1 MATTPKIENRFDIK
15 TILPVQVVETY
26 GNIDYDVNKMRQAIR
41 DVLLQPRSI
50 DALIVSLPDD
60 SLKEAIREVQKE
72 GIPVMAIYTGLQVA
86 QELDILAIMPDDF
99 ASGRLIGE
107 RLVRDGTRDF
117 VCLSGGNAI
126 PSLMER
132 CKGVLAAF
140 VDAGRGVSSDYTEH
154 VLKLERWRNSNN
166 STAPTNVATVAET
179 ILDRHDV
186 GALVYLAGSTY
197 SDFGALIDK
206 ELNNTRSFKAATFDF
221 NEDQVRVLEKQQLN
235 YSVASLTYLQTM
247 LPVLLLYVQLLF
259 GEKLNQKQ
267 ILTGPKLVTF
277 SNARDMQAQ
286 ENWTVTRF
294 KEYVKQFT
302 MITGS
307 SRVSEYWDALTTGAR
322 DAAGFLNWTMFEYRY
337 DNPIR
342 NDTVQYSIK
351 TALDNPLTQGLIM
364 SDAQH
369 SYIDY
374 AIDLTN
380 KMVAPRTLGS
390 APLIQECKD
399 KSSLQPV
406 GSIQLDCP
414 ALPPWNHTTD
424 KALPLPIIGI
434 GSPFEYANQPQLS
447 WVGENGYVAGQRYA
461 KSIHDDLGPSL
472 PVCIMQD
479 DRPQQQMQMCRGMYD
494 HLKTL
499 SSFELPAFEK
509 FYVEFNP
516 IDLSGSGRK
525 MSALRNE
532 YKFDIIHTT
541 STQLYDTV
549 KFIQTQGQIPSDMRL
564 STTGRSMTSLQDF
577 LGKKVQMVWSQQTY
591 LSGFLSVFELAYS
604 TQVQDRPWNFLATGP
619 SMVDYVCPRGH
630 GFEKVTDSSSLY
642 CKLPSKRHAG
652 LSYCKPCPDQT
663 FNNGSSQGCLDCPDG
678 SFTNRTGSTMC
689 LSCDD
694 AGATV
699 PACQDYLQRKQ
710 RQNNTALA
718 IFLPLGL
725 VLLSCVIGTIIFY
738 VLKNRNRH
746 RRLYDD
752 SWQLDYKK
760 LMGEYQDSDSGL
772 GTFEHRS
779 TGLLETGSMMS
790 EHGYQMQH
798 QHNFHQPSKAPS
810 SINKSII
817 LRPTGM
823 FQRSHSTFVGGASG
837 IKPMDDTGRA
847 IGVYRNLPVFVRR
860 IGGAKVNL
868 TRQLRVEIMDVM
880 QLRHPKLL
888 ELVGV
893 CLQPPD
899 ICVVTEHCSK
909 GTLAEVLVHPDLNFN
924 WLFKLSFM
932 SDISRGMEFL
942 HNSKIEFHGD
952 LNSANCMITSRW
964 EVKVGGYGLSQLHAT
979 QRPGFGS
986 PRVSN
991 NGNSNNS
998 SGSQPTSPT
1007 TANGPGFQQR
1017 NSLRL
1022 SSDSHYHNG
1031 STSSLHLQ
1039 YTQGDEFLGMD
1050 DAEYFS
1056 VAQTPKE
1063 IQDGRWVAPENMIR
1077 RNNIFHRKAT
1087 KTGDVYSAGIV
1098 FNEIM
1103 TRKSPYFRQ
1112 LASLDTMEGPLS
1124 LIDMIKYEHLRPDF
1138 LLDDAS
1144 DESIG
1149 TVNHLIR
1156 SCLQPD
1162 PCLRPTFAII
1172 LHRLRCISP
1181 DGDMI
1186 GGMAALLEKYA
1197 NDMEE
1202 LVKTRTMHLQTRT
1215 AELEEERLRT
1225 DALLVDLKLAK
1236 NHAEAAAL
1244 AKSNFLANMSH
1255 EIRTPM
1261 NAVIGMSRILL
1272 ESDLSP
1278 DLMDCAETIESS
1290 GNQLMAVIDDIL
1302 DFSKIESGK
1311 LKLNPETL
1319 DLPWLLESVCNLVSM
1334 QAATKG
1340 LGLTFCVDPETPIQ
1354 VLGDL
1359 VRIRQILLNLLSNA
1373 IKFTDK
1379 GNIFVKLEP
1388 KRMAAARVYEDD
1400 DDDGQSGGANKP
1412 EASPLMIQ
1420 HPEHGSSNSSLDQLP
1435 AHTHGKKK
1443 NRHSMTLSSWG
1454 SYHNPEKEVTRKE
1467 DQVDLLW
1474 SVADT
1479 GVGIPA
1485 EKMDRLFKTFSQA
1498 DDSVTRNFG
1507 GTGLG
1512 LAISKKLV
1520 ELMDGEMWAE
1530 SEEGVGSTF
1539 CFTTLLTSPQS
1550 SPTVAQQL
1558 NLTFFNTKTLLI
1570 IDDRRVTR
1578 TSWNYQSSTWGFQK
1592 RMVLSV
1598 QRAMDFLTQNPN
1610 TVDVI
1615 MIDVDK
1621 PSAKI
1626 NPGLAVLDQIVSV
1639 TSQLPKPIP
1648 CVLVAY
1654 HRRSNNNNSNNLGSG
1669 SATSTISR
1677 SGSGVSKAA
1686 IAASAGKMTLVDGS
1700 SRSCSTSCGSQEEN
1714 ASNGGGGVLNGKP
1727 KASLQRESSNPDLVP
1742 STTNHTASPNT
1753 LNSGMLAA
1761 KPWGALK
1768 ERSNSYSSLYSG
1780 KAAIPTPT
1788 MPAGAFLAGAIGQD
1802 GSVGQLIKPVKQSK
1816 LLPMFHALMTG
1827 SWPMAKNVVPDQ
1839 DRREDERKQQ
1849 LEALQCLLVD
1859 DNPVNQKVISRML
1872 GRMGITPELANNGQ
1886 EAVDKCRTRAVAVQ
1900 EARTAAVAAA
1910 VANGQSPAEAA
1921 AAVMDEMS
1929 LPVRQ
1934 YDIIFMDIWMPVMSG
1949 LEATTEIRANITNVT
1964 GDEPFILAM
1973 TACVL
1978 AGDREKCID
1987 SGMNDYISKPVR
1999 KEELTDILDRWL
2011 DERARRQRE
2020 KAALAEK
2027 KLIQKKKREML
2038 KRRSMAILA
2047 GTRAG
2052 SNQHQDLL
2060 ANQSLLEAMPNRR
2073 ESWQVEDDEDDD
2085 DEDDET
2091 EHCEDDDE
2099 SDDGSDE
2106 DDSGHDSD
2114 DDRRRGGH
2122 RKRRELVDL
2131 DDLEL
2136 VNSKLDN
2143 LKSTRPRRR
2152 KSKHRGTLV
2161 LSDNEGV
2168 MGCRGGG
2175 GGGVN
2180 MMAVAAG
2187 RGGARGGHL
2196 GHPSMR
2202 LKVGRRE
2209 RSKAQK
2215 EQRKE
2220 KFREGGRSRL
2230 GSFSVDPT
2238 TGESA
2243 IGGDEGQR
2251 RRQQSRGEHVMSET
2265 DEDSEEEEE
2274 DEEDELEGNHFNGN
2288 YPYAQEQRPS
2298 SAASASAS
2306 PPAHTVVNMNP
2317 FESPANKIRPQ
2328 APPSQRSRTLPTPGT
2343 TPELNASSYKGSDP
2357 LNMHTIRAAQTAA
2370 HFMQQ
2375 HKHM

>member
-1 MATTPKIENRFDIK
+1 MAISPKNEFKLDIENM
-15 TILPVQVVETY
+15 LPIHATEVLANTDYTLERMKRALKSVVAEAQGGGKQGT
-26 GNIDYDVNKMRQAIR
+26 DA
-41 DVLLQPRSI
+41 VLVSI
-50 DALIVSLPDD
+50 PDD
-60 SLKEAIREVQKE
+60 RLKDSIQEVKDA
-72 GIPVMAIYTGLQVA
+72 GIPVVAVYTGLQAA
-86 QELDILAIMPDDF
+86 QDLDVLAVMPNDF
-99 ASGRLIGE
+99 ESGRMIGNQLIN
-107 RLVRDGTRDF
+107 DGVNDF
-117 VCLSGGNAI
+117 VCVNGTLNV
-126 PSLMER
+126 PTLLDR
-132 CKGVLAAF
+132 CKGVLQAF
-140 VDAGRGVSSDYTEH
+140 TDRRENVSTNITDHLLSVE
-154 VLKLERWRNSNN
+154 KPSKNN
-166 STAPTNVATVAET
+166 NTTAPTAEQTVAEA
-179 ILDRHDV
+179 IRNKKDV
-186 GALVYLAGSTY
+186 TGIVYLSGTAFLEHNQRIY
-197 SDFGALIDK
+197 QF
-206 ELNNTRSFKAATFDF
+206 LNNSRSFKIATFD
-221 NEDQVRVLEKQQLN
+221 
-235 YSVASLTYLQTM
+235 YSGEQMQHFTRQELHFSIASLTYLQIM
-247 LPVLLLYVQLLF
+247 LPIMLLYVQLTF
-259 GEKLNQKQ
+259 GETLAQKQ
-267 ILTGPKLVTF
+267 ILTGPKLVTP
-277 SNARDMQAQ
+277 SNAKDMQVQ
-286 ENWTVTRF
+286 EDWNLTRF
-294 KEYVKQFT
+294 KRFARQFT
-302 MITGS
+302 MVTGS
-307 SRVSEYWDALTTGAR
+307 PQISDYWDALSTGAR
-322 DAAGFLNWTMFEYRY
+322 DAANFLNWTMIEYRY
-337 DNPIR
+337 DSPVR
-342 NDTVQYSIK
+342 FDAVRFSIDF
-351 TALDNPLTQGLIM
+351 ALNNSLTQGLII
-364 SDAQH
+364 SNAQD

-374 AIDLTN
+374 ALNATSKKVPQISES
-380 KMVAPRTLGS
+380 VAASIKECSQPS
-390 APLIQECKD
+390 PLAN
-399 KSSLQPV
+399 PV
-406 GSIQLDCP
+406 GLNCDT
-414 ALPPWNHTTD
+414 LPPWNYSRGQ
-424 KALPLPIIGI
+424 ALPMPIVGI
-434 GSPFEYANQPQLS
+434 GASYGHTHHARLA
-447 WVGENGYVAGQRYA
+447 WVGENGYEAGQEYA
-461 KSIHDDLGPSL
+461 NAIVDAGGKR
-472 PVCIMQD
+472 PVCVMQD
-479 DRPQQQMQMCRGMYD
+479 DMPQQQKQMCRGLYD
-494 HLKTL
+494 RMNASLITGGAQ
-499 SSFELPAFEK
+499 LPAYDK
-509 FYVEFNP
+509 FYVTFTP
-516 IDLSGSGRK
+516 GDLGGSARK
-525 MSALRNE
+525 MSQLENE
-532 YKFDIIHTT
+532 YDFDSIHTT
-541 STQLYDTV
+541 STGLYDTMQYIRTN
-549 KFIQTQGQIPSDMRL
+549 KFLKDTSIPRIIT
-564 STTGRSMTSLQDF
+564 TTGRSSPALEDYRDKNVNK
-577 LGKKVQMVWSQQTY
+577 LWSQQTY
-591 LSGFLSVFELAYS
+591 LNGFLAVFELAYS
-604 TQVQDRPWNFLATGP
+604 TSLQDRTWDSLATGP
-619 SMVDYVCPRGH
+619 TKVESICPPGQE
-630 GFEKVTDSSSLY
+630 FKTIKDSSSLF
-642 CKLPSKRHAG
+642 CKLPTGQHSG
-652 LSYCKPCPDQT
+652 LAYCEKCPVQFYSDKVTQRCVPCR
-663 FNNGSSQGCLDCPDG
+663 DG
-678 SFTNRTGSTMC
+678 EYTTEAGSTKC
-689 LSCDD
+689 NSCDD
-694 AGATV
+694 APGAKEK
-699 PACQDYLQRKQ
+699 ACQDYFERKAHQ
-710 RQNNTALA
+710 SNTTLA

-725 VLLSCVIGTIIFY
+725 VLLSIIIGTVIFY

-746 RRLYDD
+746 KRLHDD

-772 GTFEHRS
+772 GTFDHHS
-779 TGLLETGSMMS
+779 GVLDSASMS
-790 EHGYQMQH
+790 EQGYQPR
-798 QHNFHQPSKAPS
+798 HNLHDQKSPSMKDAS
-810 SINKSII
+810 

-823 FQRSHSTFVGGASG
+823 FQRSHSTFVGGTSG
-837 IKPMDDTGRA
+837 IKPMDGSGRA

-860 IGGAKVNL
+860 IGGSKVNL
-868 TRQLRVEIMDVM
+868 TRKLRIEIMDVM

-899 ICVVTEHCSK
+899 ICIVTEHCSK
-909 GTLAEVLVHPDLNFN
+909 GTLAEVLANPDLNFN

-952 LNSANCMITSRW
+952 LHSSNCLITSRW
-964 EVKVGGYGLSQLHAT
+964 EVKVGGYGLSQLYAT
-979 QRPGFGS
+979 QRPGYARAG
-986 PRVSN
+986 
-991 NGNSNNS
+991 
-998 SGSQPTSPT
+998 GSQPVSPT
-1007 TANGPGFQQR
+1007 TANGPGMQR
-1017 NSLRL
+1017 NSLRV

-1039 YTQGDEFLGMD
+1039 YNQGDEMEMD
-1050 DAEYFS
+1050 ETLYFGL
-1056 VAQTPKE
+1056 ARTPRE

-1077 RNNIFHRKAT
+1077 KVNIFYKKAS
-1087 KTGDVYSAGIV
+1087 KSGDVYSAGVV

-1112 LASLDTMEGPLS
+1112 LASLDPVEGPLI
-1124 LIDMIKYEHLRPDF
+1124 LMDMIKYENLRPDF

-1149 TVNHLIR
+1149 AVNQLIR

-1162 PCLRPTFAII
+1162 PGLRPAFSTI
-1172 LHRLRCISP
+1172 LHRLRLISP

-1202 LVKTRTMHLQTRT
+1202 LVRTRTMHLQTRT

-1236 NHAEAAAL
+1236 NHAEAAAN

-1311 LKLNPETL
+1311 LKLNPESL

-1388 KRMAAARVYEDD
+1388 KRVAAARVYEENDE
-1400 DDDGQSGGANKP
+1400 DGDGESGQRQEG
-1412 EASPLMIQ
+1412 SPLMQ
-1420 HPEHGSSNSSLDQLP
+1420 HPDHGSSNSSLDQLP
-1435 AHTHGKKK
+1435 AHHPRTGKK

-1454 SYHNPEKEVTRKE
+1454 SYHGPEKELVRKE

-1479 GVGIPA
+1479 GVGIPE

-1520 ELMDGEMWAE
+1520 EFMDGEMWAE

-1539 CFTTLLTSPQS
+1539 CFTTLLTSPKS
-1550 SPTVAQQL
+1550 SLTVAQQL
-1558 NLTFFNTKTLLI
+1558 NLEFFNTKTLLI

-1592 RMVLSV
+1592 RLVLSV
-1598 QRAMDFLTQNPN
+1598 QRSLDFLTQNPE

-1621 PSAKI
+1621 PTAKI
-1626 NPGLAVLDQIVSV
+1626 NPGLAVLDQIRSV
-1639 TSQLPKPIP
+1639 TATLPKPIP
-1648 CVLVAY
+1648 CVLVSY
-1654 HRRSNNNNSNNLGSG
+1654 HRRNNPGHSGPG
-1669 SATSTISR
+1669 SAASTISR
-1677 SGSGVSKAA
+1677 SGSGVSKA
-1686 IAASAGKMTLVDGS
+1686 SAGTAATASTGKTLVEGS
-1700 SRSCSTSCGSQEEN
+1700 RPRSASGGSNEESSV
-1714 ASNGGGGVLNGKP
+1714 APKP
-1727 KASLQRESSNPDLVP
+1727 TATLQREASNPDLCMPAVGG
-1742 STTNHTASPNT
+1742 TQAASPNT

-1761 KPWGALK
+1761 KPWNALK

-1780 KAAIPTPT
+1780 KAAVPSPT
-1788 MPAGAFLAGAIGQD
+1788 MPTGTLLAGVLGQD

-1849 LEALQCLLVD
+1849 LESLQCLLVD

-1872 GRMGITPELANNGQ
+1872 GRMGITPEVANNGQ
-1886 EAVDKCRTRAVAVQ
+1886 EAVDKARARAVAVQ
-1900 EARTAAVAAA
+1900 EARAAA
-1910 VANGQSPAEAA
+1910 LASGQTDVDDST
-1921 AAVMDEMS
+1921 

-1949 LEATTEIRANITNVT
+1949 LEATTEIRTHITNVT

-1999 KEELTDILDRWL
+1999 KEELCDILYRWL
-2011 DERARRQRE
+2011 DERAKRQRE

-2027 KLIQKKKREML
+2027 KLIQRKKREML

-2052 SNQHQDLL
+2052 AGYDLAGNQQ
-2060 ANQSLLEAMPNRR
+2060 EPMPSSR
-2073 ESWQVEDDEDDD
+2073 ESWQVEDDEETDDD
-2085 DEDDET
+2085 DTEHGEEDYDETEDDET
-2091 EHCEDDDE
+2091 DDD
-2099 SDDGSDE
+2099 DDK
-2106 DDSGHDSD
+2106 HY
-2114 DDRRRGGH
+2114 H
-2122 RKRRELVDL
+2122 RRELVDM

-2136 VNSKLDN
+2136 VNSKLDG
-2143 LKSTRPRRR
+2143 LKMRPRRR

-2161 LSDNEGV
+2161 LSDSEGV

-2180 MMAVAAG
+2180 MVAVAAA
-2187 RGGARGGHL
+2187 RGARSGHS
-2196 GHPSMR
+2196 SMR

-2238 TGESA
+2238 TGGLPLVS
-2243 IGGDEGQR
+2243 
-2251 RRQQSRGEHVMSET
+2251 GERILSET
-2265 DEDSEEEEE
+2265 EESEEEESEEEEE
-2274 DEEDELEGNHFNGN
+2274 DEEEGNHFNGN
-2288 YPYAQEQRPS
+2288 YPYGHRTPS
-2298 SAASASAS
+2298 G

-2317 FESPANKIRPQ
+2317 TNPFRDK
-2328 APPSQRSRTLPTPGT
+2328 SRM
-2343 TPELNASSYKGSDP
+2343 SKSMKDDP
-2357 LNMHTIRAAQTAA
+2357 LSLHAIKTAQVA
-2370 HFMQQ
+2370 HHFILQ

>member
-1 MATTPKIENRFDIK
+1 MTNSGHLIFP
-15 TILPVQVVETY
+15 ETY
-26 GNIDYDVNKMRQAIR
+26 KNDGKLDISSVLPIQPIDVLANIDYQLDRMKGELDAVVKESQATDSR
-41 DVLLQPRSI
+41 GPDAVLVSI
-50 DALIVSLPDD
+50 PDD
-60 SLKEAIREVQKE
+60 RLKDSIQRVIDV
-72 GIPVMAIYTGLQVA
+72 GIPVVAVYTGLQAA
-86 QELDILAIMPDDF
+86 QDLDILAVMADDYE
-99 ASGRLIGE
+99 SGRLIGE
-107 RLVRDGTRDF
+107 QLVRD
-117 VCLSGGNAI
+117 
-126 PSLMER
+126 
-132 CKGVLAAF
+132 GVLAAF
-140 VDAGRGVSSDYTEH
+140 TAQGRGVSSNLTDHLLYVE
-154 VLKLERWRNSNN
+154 KLNKNNN
-166 STAPTNVATVAET
+166 STASTNVQTVADA
-179 ILDRHDV
+179 ILDKKDV
-186 GALVYLAGSTY
+186 NGIVYLSGETFLES
-197 SDFGALIDK
+197 GPLIEK
-206 ELNNTRSFKAATFDF
+206 VINGTRSFKTATFDYSG
-221 NEDQVRVLEKQQLN
+221 DQMSFIKKQELN
-235 YSVASLTYLQTM
+235 YSIASLMYLQTV
-247 LPVLLLYVQLLF
+247 LPMLLLYVQLTF
-259 GEKLNQKQ
+259 GERLAQKQ
-267 ILTGPKLVTF
+267 ILTGPKLVTL
-277 SNARDMQAQ
+277 SNARDMKAQ
-286 ENWTVTRF
+286 EEWTLSQFTKF
-294 KEYVKQFT
+294 AHQFT
-302 MITGS
+302 MVTGS
-307 SRVSEYWDALTTGAR
+307 PPISDYWDALSTGAR
-322 DAAGFLNWTMFEYRY
+322 DAGVLLKWNMTEYRY
-337 DNPIR
+337 DNPLR
-342 NDTVQYSIK
+342 LDTVKSSIDF
-351 TALDNPLTQGLIM
+351 ALNNSLTQGLVM
-364 SDAQH
+364 TNALPA
-369 SYIDY
+369 YLDY
-374 AIDLTN
+374 AVNMTN
-380 KMVAPRTLGS
+380 NMVAQRSASVATQIQGCMNDFK
-390 APLIQECKD
+390 APLIAAPDCK
-399 KSSLQPV
+399 L
-406 GSIQLDCP
+406 
-414 ALPPWNHTTD
+414 LPPWNYSLSET
-424 KALPLPIIGI
+424 ASQVLPLPVIGI
-434 GSPFEYANQPQLS
+434 GSSYEHPHRAQLA
-447 WVGENGYVAGQRYA
+447 WVGEDGYSAGLDYADAIMAAGGQR
-461 KSIHDDLGPSL
+461 

-479 DRPQQQMQMCRGMYD
+479 DPPPQQVQMCTGLYERM
-494 HLKTL
+494 KTKL
-499 SSFELPAFEK
+499 TTGGAQLPVLEK
-509 FYVEFNP
+509 FCVTFNSG
-516 IDLSGSGRK
+516 DLSGSARK
-525 MSALRNE
+525 MAQLQNE
-532 YKFDIIHTT
+532 YDFDSIHTT
-541 STQLYDTV
+541 STVLYDTIKYIRSNKNLKDTPV
-549 KFIQTQGQIPSDMRL
+549 PLIITS
-564 STTGRSMTSLQDF
+564 TGRSNSALEDFRDGKVNSL
-577 LGKKVQMVWSQQTY
+577 WSQQTY
-591 LSGFLSVFELAYS
+591 LNGFLAVFELAYS
-604 TQVQDRPWNFLATGP
+604 TSLQDRTWDFLATGP
-619 SMVDYVCPRGH
+619 TKVESICPPGQVFKSVR
-630 GFEKVTDSSSLY
+630 DNSSLFCKGPKVHSGLAY
-642 CKLPSKRHAG
+642 CEKCPEMQYSDPQTQR
-652 LSYCKPCPDQT
+652 CVPCPDGEYT
-663 FNNGSSQGCLDCPDG
+663 TKPGSASCK
-678 SFTNRTGSTMC
+678 
-689 LSCDD
+689 SCDD
-694 AGATV
+694 PLGAKE
-699 PACQDYLQRKQ
+699 PLCQDYFERKAH
-710 RQNNTALA
+710 QNSTTLA

-725 VLLSCVIGTIIFY
+725 VLLSIVIGTVIFY

-746 RRLYDD
+746 KRLYDD

-772 GTFEHRS
+772 GTFEFRAGVLDS
-779 TGLLETGSMMS
+779 ASMN
-790 EHGYQMQH
+790 EQGYQLRHSLHGQT
-798 QHNFHQPSKAPS
+798 PS
-810 SINKSII
+810 STKGSS

-823 FQRSHSTFVGGASG
+823 FQRSHSTFVGGTSG
-837 IKPMDDTGRA
+837 IKPMDGSGRA

-868 TRQLRVEIMDVM
+868 TRKLRVEIMDVM

-899 ICVVTEHCSK
+899 ICIVTEHCSK
-909 GTLAEVLVHPDLNFN
+909 GTLTEVLANPDLNFN

-952 LNSANCMITSRW
+952 LHSSNCLITSRW
-964 EVKVGGYGLSQLHAT
+964 EVKVGGYGLSHLYAT
-979 QRPGFGS
+979 QRPGYARAG
-986 PRVSN
+986 
-991 NGNSNNS
+991 
-998 SGSQPTSPT
+998 GSQPTSPT
-1007 TANGPGFQQR
+1007 TATGPGQR
-1017 NSLRL
+1017 NSLRV

-1039 YTQGDEFLGMD
+1039 YNQGDEMMEMD
-1050 DAEYFS
+1050 ETLCFA
-1056 VAQTPKE
+1056 VARTTKE

-1077 RNNIFHRKAT
+1077 KANIFHKKAS
-1087 KTGDVYSAGIV
+1087 KSGDVYSAGIV

-1112 LASLDTMEGPLS
+1112 LASFDPVEGPLI
-1124 LIDMIKYEHLRPDF
+1124 LMDMIKYENLRPDF

-1149 TVNHLIR
+1149 AVNHLIR
-1156 SCLQPD
+1156 NCLQPD
-1162 PCLRPTFAII
+1162 PGLRPAFSTI
-1172 LHRLRCISP
+1172 LHRLRLISP

-1202 LVKTRTMHLQTRT
+1202 LVRTRTMHLQTRT

-1236 NHAEAAAL
+1236 NHAEAAAH

-1311 LKLNPETL
+1311 LKLNPESL

-1354 VLGDL
+1354 VMGDL

-1388 KRMAAARVYEDD
+1388 KRIAAARVYEEDD
-1400 DDDGQSGGANKP
+1400 EDGEGESGQRQ
-1412 EASPLMIQ
+1412 EASPLMH
-1420 HPEHGSSNSSLDQLP
+1420 HPDHGSSNSSLDQLP
-1435 AHTHGKKK
+1435 AHHPRTGKK

-1454 SYHNPEKEVTRKE
+1454 SYPGPEKELVRKE

-1539 CFTTLLTSPQS
+1539 CFTTLLTSPKS

-1558 NLTFFNTKTLLI
+1558 NLSFFNTKTLLI

-1592 RMVLSV
+1592 RLVLSV
-1598 QRAMDFLTQNPN
+1598 QRALDFLTQNPE

-1621 PSAKI
+1621 PTAKI
-1626 NPGLAVLDQIVSV
+1626 NPGLAVLDQIRSV
-1639 TSQLPKPIP
+1639 TAALPKPVP
-1648 CVLVAY
+1648 CVLVSY
-1654 HRRSNNNNSNNLGSG
+1654 HRRSNQGQSGSG
-1669 SATSTISR
+1669 SAASTISR
-1677 SGSGVSKAA
+1677 SGSGISK
-1686 IAASAGKMTLVDGS
+1686 ASAGTTGTASTGKTVVDGR
-1700 SRSCSTSCGSQEEN
+1700 SRSASGGSNEE
-1714 ASNGGGGVLNGKP
+1714 SGVAPKP
-1727 KASLQRESSNPDLVP
+1727 KATLQRETSNPDLGIPIVGG
-1742 STTNHTASPNT
+1742 TQTASPNT

-1761 KPWGALK
+1761 KPWGTLK

-1780 KAAIPTPT
+1780 KAAVPSPT
-1788 MPAGAFLAGAIGQD
+1788 MPAGTLLAGAVGQD
-1802 GSVGQLIKPVKQSK
+1802 GTVGQLIKPVKQSK

-1849 LEALQCLLVD
+1849 LESLQCLLVD

-1886 EAVDKCRTRAVAVQ
+1886 EAVDKTRARAEAVQ
-1900 EARTAAVAAA
+1900 EARAAA
-1910 VANGQSPAEAA
+1910 LASGQTEVDDST
-1921 AAVMDEMS
+1921 

-1934 YDIIFMDIWMPVMSG
+1934 
-1949 LEATTEIRANITNVT
+1949 NVT

-1999 KEELTDILDRWL
+1999 KEELCDILYRWL
-2011 DERARRQRE
+2011 DERVKQQRE

-2027 KLIQKKKREML
+2027 KLIQRKKREML

-2052 SNQHQDLL
+2052 AGYDLAGNHQEPLP
-2060 ANQSLLEAMPNRR
+2060 SSR
-2073 ESWQVEDDEDDD
+2073 ENWQVEDDEETDDD
-2085 DEDDET
+2085 DTEHGDEDDEET
-2091 EHCEDDDE
+2091 EDDDT
-2099 SDDGSDE
+2099 DDN
-2106 DDSGHDSD
+2106 DDSEHP
-2114 DDRRRGGH
+2114 H
-2122 RKRRELVDL
+2122 HRELMDM

-2136 VNSKLDN
+2136 VNSKLDS
-2143 LKSTRPRRR
+2143 LKARPRRR

-2161 LSDNEGV
+2161 LSDSEGV

-2180 MMAVAAG
+2180 MVAVAAA
-2187 RGGARGGHL
+2187 RGARSGH
-2196 GHPSMR
+2196 STMR

-2238 TGESA
+2238 TGGLPPVS
-2243 IGGDEGQR
+2243 
-2251 RRQQSRGEHVMSET
+2251 GERILSET
-2265 DEDSEEEEE
+2265 EDSEEEETEEE
-2274 DEEDELEGNHFNGN
+2274 DEEEGNHFNGN
-2288 YPYAQEQRPS
+2288 YPYAQQTPS
-2298 SAASASAS
+2298 G

-2317 FESPANKIRPQ
+2317 ANPFQSSK
-2328 APPSQRSRTLPTPGT
+2328 SRMDKSAK
-2343 TPELNASSYKGSDP
+2343 NDP
-2357 LNMHTIRAAQTAA
+2357 LSIHGLKSAQVAH
-2370 HFMQQ
+2370 HFMNQ